1 MVHQAPA
8 TAPFPPLDHSES
20 PVMTRLDH
28 PIFTPLISGALA
40 VFSLAVA
47 ANTGNGF
54 SIVVML
60 VFVGLMVWSLARA
73 RAGRPVP
80 NLYAGI
86 IRAVMREKPSGG
98 DSAVSLVWDRDRELA
113 HEVRTQWVRI
123 AEGWGASWRTEQDVR
138 GRLEKLREPWGQ
150 PRMEATTAVPE
161 IVSLRSMNRGL
172 VLEFRVP
179 DGTTV
184 EDFQRTSGRLA
195 AMLGR
200 PVEVSERGVGLVHA
214 VIKTGRDLLAE
225 PVKSGLDGALALTE
239 DGEPYTPEKSHVL
252 VAGAT
257 GSGKAS
263 IAWGVLF
270 AWMRTEPTVVYG
282 ADPKCSEFAFVERMF
297 EAVGT
302 DPESIAAVL
311 ATVHAQI
318 GARQG
323 LGRNFRATVE
333 HPRIVLM
340 IDEWPS
346 LFLGMDAKTK
356 KAAEGDLTGILQ
368 KGRSRGVVVIGQTQQ
383 VTKEVLGNRDALGVR
398 LAGRLETPQDGALLF
413 GNGAADRGIRP
424 DTIPPAN
431 DSNGYA
437 SAGTFYAVDETG
449 QALRA
454 RCPYISDDQLDEVA
468 DAIALSRERVR
479 RDEED
484 AGTEPSAVRS
494 RSSRELDPV
503 DAPTE
508 RGDTR
513 PRPEGA

>member
-1 MVHQAPA
+1 
-8 TAPFPPLDHSES
+8 
-20 PVMTRLDH
+20 MTRLDH
-28 PIFTPLISGALA
+28 PALTPLISGALA
-40 VFSLAVA
+40 VFFLAVA
-47 ANTGNGF
+47 ANTGSKLAMLAVIGF
-54 SIVVML
+54 VAV
-60 VFVGLMVWSLARA
+60 MVWSLARA

-80 NLYAGI
+80 NIYAG
-86 IRAVMREKPSGG
+86 VMRVVMNDRAAQDRG
-98 DSAVSLVWDRDRELA
+98 LTLIWDRDRQVAQEIQ
-113 HEVRTQWVRI
+113 TQWARI
-123 AEGWGASWRTEQDVR
+123 AEGWGAAWKTERDARTA
-138 GRLEKLREPWGQ
+138 LEKLREPWGR
-150 PRMEATTAVPE
+150 PRMETAMAVPE

-184 EDFQRTSGRLA
+184 SDFQRTSGRLA

-214 VIKTGRDLLAE
+214 VIKTGHDLLSE
-225 PVKSGLDGALALTE
+225 PVTSGLNGALALTE
-239 DGEPYTPEKSHVL
+239 DGEPYTPAKSHVL

-323 LGRNFRATVE
+323 LGRGFTATQE

-356 KAAEGDLTGILQ
+356 RAAEGDLTGILQ

-383 VTKEVLGNRDALGVR
+383 VTKEVLGNRDAFGVR
-398 LAGRLETPQDGALLF
+398 LAGRLETPQDAALLF

-431 DSNGYA
+431 DSNGYR

-449 QALRA
+449 QALRC
-454 RCPYISDDQLDEVA
+454 RCSYISDDQLDEVA
-468 DAIALSRERVR
+468 DALSRERVR
-479 RDEED
+479 RDEKDE
-484 AGTEPSAVRS
+484 GTQPSAVRS

-503 DAPTE
+503 DSPTE

>member
-1 MVHQAPA
+1 
-8 TAPFPPLDHSES
+8 
-20 PVMTRLDH
+20 MTRLDH
-28 PIFTPLISGALA
+28 PALTPLISGALA
-40 VFSLAVA
+40 VFFLAVA
-47 ANTGNGF
+47 ANTG
-54 SIVVML
+54 SKLAMLAVVA
-60 VFVGLMVWSLARA
+60 FVTVMVWSLARA

-80 NLYAGI
+80 NIYAGI
-86 IRAVMREKPSGG
+86 IRAVRREKPSGR
-98 DSAVSLVWDRDRELA
+98 DSAVCLVWDRDRELA
-113 HEVRTQWVRI
+113 HEVRTQWARI
-123 AEGWGASWRTEQDVR
+123 AEGWGAAWKTERDARTA
-138 GRLEKLREPWGQ
+138 LEKLREPWGR
-150 PRMEATTAVPE
+150 PRMETATAVPE

-172 VLEFRVP
+172 ALEFRVP

-184 EDFQRTSGRLA
+184 SDFQRTSGRLA

-200 PVEVSERGVGLVHA
+200 PVDVSERGVGLVHA
-214 VIKTGRDLLAE
+214 VIATGHDLLSE
-225 PVKSGLDGALALTE
+225 PVTSGLNGALALTE
-239 DGEPYTPEKSHVL
+239 DGEPYTPAKSHVL

-302 DPESIAAVL
+302 DPESIAGVL

-318 GARQG
+318 GVRQG

-333 HPRIVLM
+333 YPRIVLM

-356 KAAEGDLTGILQ
+356 RAAEGDLTGILQ

-383 VTKEVLGNRDALGVR
+383 VTKEVLGNRDAFGVR
-398 LAGRLETPQDGALLF
+398 LAGRLETPQDAALLF

-431 DSNGYA
+431 DSNGYR

-449 QALRA
+449 QALRC

-468 DAIALSRERVR
+468 DALSRERVR
-479 RDEED
+479 RDEKDE
-484 AGTEPSAVRS
+484 GTQPSAVRS
-494 RSSRELDPV
+494 RSPRELDPV
-503 DAPTE
+503 DSTTE